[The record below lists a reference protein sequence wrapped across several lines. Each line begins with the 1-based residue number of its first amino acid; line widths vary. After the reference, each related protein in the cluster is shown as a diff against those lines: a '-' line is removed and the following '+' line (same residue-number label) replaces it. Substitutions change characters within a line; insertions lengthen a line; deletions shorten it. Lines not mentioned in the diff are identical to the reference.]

1 MTRLALLTAVVLAL
15 TALPSRSALPPPE
28 AGIGPVPFRP
38 ERFHDFRNDE
48 PVAKPLWE
56 IEPRA
61 GLLFFNGLP
70 ILNGPMFVPVGA
82 PDHRRSAP
90 DGQ

>member
-1 MTRLALLTAVVLAL
+1 MTRLTLLTIITLAL

-48 PVAKPLWE
+48 PAADNFMRQRPSALS
-56 IEPRA
+56 
-61 GLLFFNGLP
+61 P
-70 ILNGPMFVPVGA
+70 IVVWPDVW
-82 PDHRRSAP
+82 PDHLWQR
-90 DGQ
+90 Q

>member
-1 MTRLALLTAVVLAL
+1 MTRLALLTVIALVL

-48 PVAKPLWE
+48 PVADPFTYQRPAAVWPLMRGCSD
-56 IEPRA
+56 PAPCRY
-61 GLLFFNGLP
+61 LFGTP
-70 ILNGPMFVPVGA
+70 
-82 PDHRRSAP
+82 
-90 DGQ
+90 